1 MKASYLRQY
10 VKAETGNTVYV
21 YTVDGTPEELA
32 QYKSVQGSNYIEDRE
47 TGSVLWFTT
56 KFAMNK
62 CTLMFNQDGTKVF
75 ADMSEIDRLASLANQ
90 TGGAVGEAL
99 AQQVA
104 SMILG
109 KAGANVPTPQAQPAQ
124 QEPEQFSEDL
134 GEL

>member
-1 MKASYLRQY
+1 MKATYLRQY

-21 YTVDGTPEELA
+21 YTVDGTPDELA
-32 QYKSVQGSNYIEDRE
+32 QFKSVQGSNYTEDRD

-62 CTLMFNQDGTKVF
+62 CTLMFNQDRTKVF
-75 ADMSEIDRLASLANQ
+75 ADMSEIDRLTNLANQ
-90 TGGAVGEAL
+90 TGGVVGAEL
-99 AQQVA
+99 AKAVA

-109 KAGANVPTPQAQPAQ
+109 KAGANISAPQAQPAP
-124 QEPEQFSEDL
+124 QEPQAFSEDL